1 MSSLRSLLFC
11 ITASGLHCAL
21 ADVAD
26 IQADK
31 VLVTATRSAQT
42 ADSSL
47 AAVSV
52 ITRADIERTQAT
64 DVVQLLRDY
73 AGVDVAR
80 TGGAGQQ
87 TSVFLRGTNS
97 NHVLVLI
104 DGIRAASPAT
114 GLYNWATLPL
124 SQIERIEVV
133 RGPRAV
139 LYGSDAIGGVI
150 QIFTRKAD
158 GLSAR
163 AELGAYRTRALQAGI
178 GGGDQRV
185 NYSINAATRRADGFS
200 ATNPGA
206 GYYYDP
212 DRDAYS
218 NRSLSAKLSAALP
231 QDGKIAFNVLHSAAD
246 IGQDPGNMA
255 ALNDLFGASL
265 STSPTANWTQTLTL
279 GLARDRQDT
288 RQPYFNT
295 NVDTQR
301 WSADWQNEWE
311 PISGQLLVL
320 GLTHTNDTGSTFD
333 IDSATTVYDRSSHND
348 AAFAEWQFKLDGNS
362 FQISARQDRHSS
374 FGTHNTAQLAW
385 GRDFSKAWRSYASYG
400 SAFKAPDLNDLFHP
414 GYPNYAYPG
423 NPCDP
428 SLYPV
433 TFPGNPNLAPE
444 TSRSAELGLIW
455 RPVNASE
462 LRASL
467 FDNRIAGLI
476 DAGTTC
482 PFALTNI
489 GHANTRGL
497 EVAHNLNFDSWQLQT
512 NATLQQARNTDTG
525 TELLRRPKRKLT
537 LQLAHDLSQGVSLSA
552 EGVFVGPHQDFDNIT
567 YGTVRVG
574 GYSLMNL
581 MLRYRLA
588 AQWSIEGRLDNVFD
602 KRYEVVSGFNTPGRG
617 LFMAIS
623 YQARAGAPSP

>member
-1 MSSLRSLLFC
+1 MSASRSLLFC
-11 ITASGLHCAL
+11 IIASGLSCAQ
-21 ADVAD
+21 ADVTDIEAD
-26 IQADK
+26 P
-31 VLVTATRSAQT
+31 VLVTATRTAQT

-73 AGVDVAR
+73 TGVDVAR

-87 TSVFLRGTNS
+87 TSVFLRGTEA

-104 DGIRAASPAT
+104 DGVRAASPAT

-124 SQIERIEVV
+124 SQIERIEIV

-163 AELGAYRTRALQAGI
+163 AELGAHRTRALQAGF
-178 GGGDQRV
+178 GGGGERV
-185 NYSINAATRRADGFS
+185 NYSINAETRRSDGYS

-206 GYYYDP
+206 GFYYDP

-218 NRSLSAKLSAALP
+218 NRNLSAKLSAALP
-231 QDGKIAFNVLHSAAD
+231 HDGKLALNALHSEAD
-246 IGQDPGNMA
+246 IGQDPGSMA
-255 ALNDLFGASL
+255 ALNDVFGASL
-265 STSPTANWTQTLTL
+265 STPLTATWTQTFSL

-288 RQPYFNT
+288 RQPFFNT

-311 PISGQLLVL
+311 PVTGQLLVF
-320 GLTHTNDTGSTFD
+320 GLTHTHDSGSTFD
-333 IDSATTVYDRSSHND
+333 VDSAATVYDRNSHDN
-348 AAFAEWQFKLDGNS
+348 AAFAEWQFKLAGNS
-362 FQISARQDRHSS
+362 FQVSARQDRHSS
-374 FGTHNTAQLAW
+374 FGTHDTAQLAW
-385 GRDFSKAWRSYASYG
+385 GRDLGKTWRSYASYG

-428 SLYPV
+428 GLYPV

-455 RPVNASE
+455 RPVSVSE

-467 FDNRIAGLI
+467 FDNRIEGLI
-476 DAGTTC
+476 DFGTTC
-482 PFALTNI
+482 PFALTNV
-489 GHANTRGL
+489 GHAHTRGL
-497 EVAHNLNFDSWQLQT
+497 EVAHSLSLDNWQLQT
-512 NATLQQARNTDTG
+512 NATLQQARNTDTD

-537 LQLAHDLSQGVSLSA
+537 LQLSHDLPHAMSLSA

-567 YGTVRVG
+567 YGTIRVG

-588 AQWSIEGRLDNVFD
+588 AQWSIEGRLENVFD
-602 KRYEVVSGFNTPGRG
+602 KQYEVASGFNTPGRG
-617 LFMAIS
+617 LFMAVS
-623 YQARAGAPSP
+623 YKAHPGSP